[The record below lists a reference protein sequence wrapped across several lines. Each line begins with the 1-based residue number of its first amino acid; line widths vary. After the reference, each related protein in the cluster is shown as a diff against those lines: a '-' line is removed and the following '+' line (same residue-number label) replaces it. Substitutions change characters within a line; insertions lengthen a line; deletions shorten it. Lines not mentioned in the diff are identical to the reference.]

1 MKKEFLAPLN
11 SHEKLLHDS
20 SWEWMYLDD
29 KTPED
34 QPHTLLIAL
43 EEIDSL
49 SGSLGDILIRIRDY
63 RREYKYLYDSLEIIP
78 VSIHRGCGD
87 YDHKTYL
94 VGRRKETSEEL
105 NLRLSKIKEK
115 RDLENKK
122 IEERQKAKEDQE
134 KKEYLKLKEKF
145 EKSPVSSVKDRE
157 EKALDSIKRT
167 IEINEKLN
175 KMGLSIKIKGDK

>member
-1 MKKEFLAPLN
+1 MRKEFLSPIN
-11 SHEKLLHDS
+11 SHEKLLHES

-34 QPHTLLIAL
+34 QPHTLLIAIK
-43 EEIDSL
+43 EIESL
-49 SGSLGDILIRIRDY
+49 TGDLGEILLRIRDY
-63 RREYKYLYDSLEIIP
+63 RREYKYLYYSLEIIP

-94 VGRRKETSEEL
+94 VGRRLETDEEVSI
-105 NLRLSKIKEK
+105 RLSKIQEK

-122 IEERQKAKEDQE
+122 IEEKQKAKEDQE
-134 KKEYLKLKEKF
+134 KMEYLKLKEKF
-145 EKSPVSSVKDRE
+145 EKSPLNSVKDKE
-157 EKALDSIKRT
+157 EKSLDSIKRT
-167 IEINEKLN
+167 LEINEKLN